1 MSSTVNVNI
10 PSPIDISS
18 TMSGSLD
25 LGLDNIKIGPIDTN
39 STMAMSTGL
48 AVTEIA
54 PIVMAS
60 SIAITEIPPI
70 NIGITELPTIRLEFG
85 MKPTR
90 VHFPMNMKFTV
101 CALGKEMLSFGVCG
115 ESMIVIEDYHP
126 HQRELCS

>member
-1 MSSTVNVNI
+1 LSSTVNVNI

-25 LGLDNIKIGPIDTN
+25 LGLDNIKIAPLVTN
-39 STMAMSTGL
+39 SNMAIAPISTDSKMAMS
-48 AVTEIA
+48 
-54 PIVMAS
+54 S
-60 SIAITEIPPI
+60 SLAITEIPPI

-90 VHFPMNMKFTV
+90 VHFPTNMKFTV
-101 CALGKEMLSFGVCG
+101 CAFGKEMLSFGVCG

-126 HQRELCS
+126 HQREQCT

>member
-25 LGLDNIKIGPIDTN
+25 LGLDNIKIAPIDMNT
-39 STMAMSTGL
+39 TMA
-48 AVTEIA
+48 IA
-54 PIVMAS
+54 PIVTDSKMAMS
-60 SIAITEIPPI
+60 SALAITEIPPI
-70 NIGITELPTIRLEFG
+70 LIGITELPTIRLEFG

-90 VHFPMNMKFTV
+90 IHFPTNMKFTV
-101 CALGKEMLSFGVCG
+101 CAMGKEMLSFGVCG

>member
-1 MSSTVNVNI
+1 LSSSVNINI

-25 LGLDNIKIGPIDTN
+25 LGLDNIKIAPIDTN
-39 STMAMSTGL
+39 SKMAMS
-48 AVTEIA
+48 
-54 PIVMAS
+54 S
-60 SIAITEIPPI
+60 SLAITEIPPI

-90 VHFPMNMKFTV
+90 VHFPTNMKFSV
-101 CALGKEMLSFGVCG
+101 CALGKEVLSFGVCG

>member
-1 MSSTVNVNI
+1 LSSSVNINI

-25 LGLDNIKIGPIDTN
+25 LGLDNIKIAPIDTN
-39 STMAMSTGL
+39 SKMAMSSSL
-48 AVTEIA
+48 AITEIP

-60 SIAITEIPPI
+60 NLAITEIPPI

-90 VHFPMNMKFTV
+90 VHFPTNMKFTV
-101 CALGKEMLSFGVCG
+101 CALGKEVLSFGVCG